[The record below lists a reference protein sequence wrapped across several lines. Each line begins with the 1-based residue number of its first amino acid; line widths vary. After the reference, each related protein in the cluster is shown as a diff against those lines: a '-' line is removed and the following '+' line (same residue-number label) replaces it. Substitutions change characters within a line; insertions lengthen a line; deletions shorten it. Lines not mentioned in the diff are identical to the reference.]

1 MEALTK
7 HSLLKHA
14 NTTTSNSSS
23 PPRQRYIDAEF
34 DALDMENG
42 VYLKVHSAAGATKW
56 LSITK
61 DQVQRIR
68 EIPKESQQ

>member
-7 HSLLKHA
+7 HSILRHA
-14 NTTTSNSSS
+14 NTTTSSSSS

-34 DALDMENG
+34 DALAGAEDL
-42 VYLKVHSAAGATKW
+42 YLKVHSAAGATKW

-61 DQVQRIR
+61 DQAQRIR
-68 EIPKESQQ
+68 EILKEPQQ